1 MTYEQRPGS
10 NPASPDIDMGL
21 PEVCE
26 KCDRD
31 CPEPCEAFKR
41 FVAIKTY
48 IEDNYLVT
56 THIGPI
62 IHIKK
67 LLEGRTSGGLEVEE

>member
-1 MTYEQRPGS
+1 MMDSSADT
-10 NPASPDIDMGL
+10 GL
-21 PEVCE
+21 PEVCD

-48 IEDNYLVT
+48 IEELKKTAKGDRIYLGRFEVIT
-56 THIGPI
+56 ICDATLKI
-62 IHIKK
+62 
-67 LLEGRTSGGLEVEE
+67 LEGKE